1 MIKKQLYFLL
11 TAVLMT
17 YFSSMALA
25 EANVAKVTT
34 SGSDVYYTDFV
45 TALAAWENNSTLTLL
60 ADVTHNAI
68 IDLTS
73 GTRTIDLNG
82 HGIRHTG
89 TQGIF
94 CVVNGA
100 TLTLEDS
107 DPTTTHK
114 FSVDENGFATLD
126 EENGTVTIHGGY
138 LTGGIGSNTYT
149 RTASYHDGGALF
161 IYNGSTV
168 TMNGG
173 TLIGNGE
180 AANDRTGGAVFI
192 ARNGHFIMNG
202 GMITRN
208 RAKYG
213 GGISLYGG
221 RLTADIAEQAPS
233 TLEIHGGEISYNYAT
248 GNSGGVHTNAYSC
261 AETVTI
267 TGGSI
272 INNHVP
278 IGANAGGMFVEHT
291 NTTVYLSGNP
301 VIKDN
306 LSGTVQRNIQLHSTY
321 VLHINGKLTNTEP
334 IGITKSVGAGIFTSG
349 LSGNGDATHF
359 SSDIALYSVALHSN
373 GEAKLCSPASCT
385 APTAID
391 GLIYTGVAQA
401 LVNAGSATG
410 GTMMYSLDNSAW
422 DAAIPTAK
430 NAGNYTVYFKVIGDA
445 THADYTPA
453 DNTVAVSIAKAP
465 LTITASEK
473 WIDYGDPLEFM
484 GASYSG
490 FVNGEG
496 PGYVQP
502 AVQFSSNYTQGDNAG
517 TYTITPY
524 GAGAANYEIS
534 YVDGTLH
541 VNKVYAVITTI
552 PTAIDGLVFTG
563 SAQTLIHAGE
573 ATGGEMRYS
582 LNNFTWSTDLPTG
595 TDADTYTV
603 YYKVVGDVN
612 HYSIS
617 SASLSVTI
625 AAPTAI
631 IGDPNNITEVNA
643 FLTYYDGQN
652 VPSLIIDRP
661 VLNNMYNTLCLPF
674 DMDADQIAASSLNGV
689 EIYEFTDALV
699 VNDELFLYTSEQ
711 KHEIVAGRPYL
722 VKYSAASQLN
732 NLNFVNVVVDNA
744 DLEAEKVVINGV
756 TFKGVFAP
764 YWMDAQSDLN
774 LHGGYLFLGQNNT
787 LYWPNVSNYVKPFRA
802 YFTVNVDAG
811 QSAGMPVRRGMPAHI
826 GGPAQIPTGVE
837 NVQGDNV
844 QGTKVVENG
853 VLYIIKNGV
862 KYNAQGQIVK

>member
-17 YFSSMALA
+17 YFSSMAWA

-94 CVVNGA
+94 CVVNGS

-689 EIYEFTDALV
+689 EIYEFIDVDVT
-699 VNDELFLYTSEQ
+699 NDELYLYTSEE

-732 NLNFVNVVVDNA
+732 NLVFVNVVVDNA

-802 YFTVNVDAG
+802 YFYVDVDNAP
-811 QSAGMPVRRGMPAHI
+811 AGMPVRRGMPAHI
-826 GGPAQIPTGVE
+826 GGPAQILTGVE
-837 NVQGDNV
+837 NTSAKFG
-844 QGTKVVENG
+844 GSEKILENG

-862 KYNAQGQIVK
+862 KYNAQGQVVK

>member
-11 TAVLMT
+11 TTVLMT
-17 YFSSMALA
+17 YFSSMAWA
-25 EANVAKVTT
+25 DANVAKVTT

-321 VLHINGKLTNTEP
+321 VLHINGELTNTEP

-422 DAAIPTAK
+422 DAAIPTVK

-582 LNNFTWSTDLPTG
+582 INNFTWSTDLPTG

-689 EIYEFTDALV
+689 EIYEFVDVDVT
-699 VNDELFLYTSEQ
+699 NDELYLYTSEQ

-722 VKYSAASQLN
+722 VKYSAATHLED
-732 NLNFVNVVVDNA
+732 LDFVNVTINNA
-744 DLEAEKVVINGV
+744 DLDDQAVTIKGV
-756 TFKGVFAP
+756 TFKGTFQPVVLGQQDGLDF
-764 YWMDAQSDLN
+764 N
-774 LHGGYLFLGQNNT
+774 GGHLFLGQNNT
-787 LYWPNVSNYVKPFRA
+787 LYWPNTANPLKPFRA

-811 QSAGMPVRRGMPAHI
+811 QSAGMPMRRGMPAHI
-826 GGPAQIPTGVE
+826 GGPAQVPTGVE

-844 QGTKVVENG
+844 QSTKVVENG

-862 KYNAQGQIVK
+862 KYNAQGQMIK

>member
-17 YFSSMALA
+17 YFSSMAWA
-25 EANVAKVTT
+25 DANVAKVTT
-34 SGSDVYYTDFV
+34 SGTDVYYTDFV

-180 AANDRTGGAVFI
+180 AASDRTGGAVFI

-278 IGANAGGMFVEHT
+278 IGANAGGLFVGNA

-321 VLHINGKLTNTEP
+321 VLHINGELTNTEP
-334 IGITKSVGAGIFTSG
+334 IGITKSVGAGIFTSS

-359 SSDIALYSVALHSN
+359 SSDIALYTVALHSN

-473 WIDYGDPLEFM
+473 WIDYGDPLEFLQ
-484 GASYSG
+484 ASYSG

-603 YYKVVGDVN
+603 YYKVVGDIN

-699 VNDELFLYTSEQ
+699 VNDELYLYTSEQ
-711 KHEIVAGRPYL
+711 KHEIVAGHPYL

-732 NLNFVNVVVDNA
+732 NLDFVNVVVDNA

-774 LHGGYLFLGQNNT
+774 LHGGYLFLGQNNM

-802 YFTVNVDAG
+802 YFYVDVDNAP
-811 QSAGMPVRRGMPAHI
+811 AGMPMRRGMPAHI
-826 GGPAQIPTGVE
+826 GGPAQIVTGVE

-862 KYNAQGQIVK
+862 RYNAQGQIVK